1 MIPIYPII
9 AQLLLAVAAVAQ
21 INPSAAQT
29 PGQPVK
35 PSYSLHADYLLGA
48 DDQLTVTVVDLETD
62 FTDKTFTINGSGD
75 VTLPHAGRIHA
86 AGLTTAALESEIR
99 TRLTRVLKD
108 PQVVV
113 SVAVFG
119 THPVSILGSVNTP
132 GMRDIQNGKTLFEV
146 LSLAGGLRPDA
157 GYLIHITRD
166 ARFGIL
172 PLPGA
177 QMDPAGRVSTAT
189 IKVKDI
195 MDASNPAENIPI
207 MPGDTVSV
215 PKADIVYAVG
225 SVTKPGGF
233 PLNEHET
240 LSALQ
245 VVSLAEG
252 LSRTAAPDK
261 AKILRST
268 EGASARIEIPVNLK
282 LLLAGKSG
290 DIPLQAGDI
299 LFIPNSNAKSVG
311 YKTIDAI
318 VGTAGAALIYA
329 H

>member
-1 MIPIYPII
+1 M
-9 AQLLLAVAAVAQ
+9 ALLLAAGIPA
-21 INPSAAQT
+21 AAQ
-29 PGQPVK
+29 VK
-35 PSYSLHADYLLGA
+35 PTYTLHADYLLGA

-86 AGLTTAALESEIR
+86 AGLTTVALENEIR
-99 TRLTRVLKD
+99 ARLGHVLKD

-113 SVAVFG
+113 TVSTFG
-119 THPVSILGSVNTP
+119 THPVSILGAVNTP

-157 GYLIHITRD
+157 GYLIHISRD
-166 ARFGIL
+166 AAFGLL

-195 MDASNPAENIPI
+195 MDAANPAANIPI
-207 MPGDTVSV
+207 MPGDTISV

-245 VVSLAEG
+245 VLSLG
-252 LSRTAAPDK
+252 RPHQNRRSR
-261 AKILRST
+261 
-268 EGASARIEIPVNLK
+268 
-282 LLLAGKSG
+282 
-290 DIPLQAGDI
+290 
-299 LFIPNSNAKSVG
+299 
-311 YKTIDAI
+311 
-318 VGTAGAALIYA
+318 
-329 H
+329 